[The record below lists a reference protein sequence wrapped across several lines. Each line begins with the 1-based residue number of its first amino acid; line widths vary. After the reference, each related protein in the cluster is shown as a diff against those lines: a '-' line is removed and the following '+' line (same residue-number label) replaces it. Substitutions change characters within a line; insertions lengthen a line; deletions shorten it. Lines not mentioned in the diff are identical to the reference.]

1 MTPIRQTECGKYG
14 QAWCPAPWCPHERVC
29 PLPNPWD
36 RGIEDAQKEWPAFAR
51 ETYPSTWLGMVHQ
64 AQRAIDA
71 GWAPPPDPHKEI
83 ARELHKEVW
92 PESPW
97 EPDRYA
103 YQRRM
108 GDTARRMDL
117 RRGDR

>member
-1 MTPIRQTECGKYG
+1 MSDVTPE
-14 QAWCPAPWCPHERVC
+14 AEALARVM
-29 PLPNPWD
+29 
-36 RGIEDAQKEWPAFAR
+36 WPDSAR
-51 ETYPSTWLGMVHQ
+51 ETYPSTWIGMVRQ

-71 GWAPPPDPHKEI
+71 GWAPPPDPHEEI

>member
-36 RGIEDAQKEWPAFAR
+36 RGIE
-51 ETYPSTWLGMVHQ
+51 
-64 AQRAIDA
+64 
-71 GWAPPPDPHKEI
+71 
-83 ARELHKEVW
+83 
-92 PESPW
+92 W
-97 EPDRYA
+97 EPDGYA

>member
-1 MTPIRQTECGKYG
+1 MSAVTPE
-14 QAWCPAPWCPHERVC
+14 AEALARVM
-29 PLPNPWD
+29 WHKF
-36 RGIEDAQKEWPAFAR
+36 DA
-51 ETYPSTWLGMVHQ
+51 ETYPSTWIGMVRQ

-71 GWAPPPDPHKEI
+71 GWAPPPDPHEEI